1 MWVSIRFA
9 VALTLIVSCLCFA
22 EENAPVK
29 LILKV
34 DENIS
39 GPLGGQK
46 RSSCLR
52 VYADGKVVYARW
64 WNSAVAEV
72 DKNGKESRGEQTV
85 SVENLLERG
94 DVWEL
99 SSFLESR
106 ALADLPS
113 KFSPPHRPVD
123 YFENVTVQILN
134 PNGEKKQI
142 STREFYV
149 ASLGEKTRYPSAL
162 VVLMGRIDEIE
173 KEANEKGKPT
183 QLPSD
188 CRLKSWSP

>member
-1 MWVSIRFA
+1 
-9 VALTLIVSCLCFA
+9 
-22 EENAPVK
+22 
-29 LILKV
+29 
-34 DENIS
+34 
-39 GPLGGQK
+39 
-46 RSSCLR
+46 LR

-85 SVENLLERG
+85 SVENHLEKG

-99 SSFLESR
+99 SSFLESKV
-106 ALADLPS
+106 LADLPS
-113 KFSPPHRPVD
+113 KFSPPHRAVD

-134 PNGEKKQI
+134 QNGEKKQI

-149 ASLGEKTRYPSAL
+149 ASLKEKAHYPSAL
-162 VVLMGRIDEIE
+162 VVLMDRIGDIE

-183 QLPSD
+183 QIPSD
-188 CRLKSWSP
+188 CQLKSWLLRVAP